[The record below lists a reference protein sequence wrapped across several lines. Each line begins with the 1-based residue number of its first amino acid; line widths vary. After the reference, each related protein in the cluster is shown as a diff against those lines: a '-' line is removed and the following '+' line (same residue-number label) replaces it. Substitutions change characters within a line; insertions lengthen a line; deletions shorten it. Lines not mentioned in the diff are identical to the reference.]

1 MRTDLEN
8 IVEWIAE
15 RTAVCICAVSSQ
27 TSECVA
33 RACILAELRIHLLPL
48 LEAGQMMRDLA
59 SVEGWQARIEADEAH
74 PQRVLFGLLLR
85 IDHVWEAAK
94 RKALGL

>member
-1 MRTDLEN
+1 
-8 IVEWIAE
+8 
-15 RTAVCICAVSSQ
+15 
-27 TSECVA
+27 
-33 RACILAELRIHLLPL
+33 
-48 LEAGQMMRDLA
+48 MRDLA